1 MSNILSGAYDMHVHT
16 SPDVS
21 PRKSTDLEM
30 AKEWESAGMKG
41 GVIKCHFSDTTGRAA
56 ILSALYPKLKIYGG
70 LVLNRQAGGINPD
83 AVERMAQAGG
93 KYLWFPTMDSK
104 SYQMHHVKNNT
115 QKDLSQYLSILDE
128 NGKLLPKVYD
138 VIDVAA
144 KYDLIVGTGH
154 IGGKEGLP
162 LVLEAAR
169 RGVKRIVLT
178 HAENPATFFSTDD
191 QKRCVAAGAMVE
203 HSFFTIYHNRVSWES
218 VMDQI
223 RIVGTENTYLVTDF
237 GQINSPGSAE
247 GLEMFAEGLIERGFT
262 ENDIDKMIRKN
273 QERLLF

>member
-30 AKEWESAGMKG
+30 AIEWESAGMKG
-41 GVIKCHFSDTTGRAA
+41 GVIKCHFSDTTGRAE

-83 AVERMAQAGG
+83 AAERMAQAGG

-104 SYQMHHVKNNT
+104 SYQMHHVKNNS
-115 QKDLSQYLSILDE
+115 QKDLSQYISILDE

-144 KYDLIVGTGH
+144 KYDLIVVTGH

-247 GLEMFAEGLIERGFT
+247 GLKMFAEGLIERGFT

-273 QERLLF
+273 QERLFF